1 MQLQELNVC
10 VRRKKHNQPL
20 VKPGVIPGVTFES
33 SIAYKLNLNTEIY
46 GALFWEKKVGVF
58 KLKNLT
64 LKDKHHHPPL

>member
-46 GALFWEKKVGVF
+46 GALFWEKKSRGF
-58 KLKNLT
+58 QTKEFDPKR
-64 LKDKHHHPPL
+64 